1 MVKVMLVLFQM
12 YKRNLIFLMLLI
24 CVALFLSCSSSR
36 ADVVESEDPTDVDG
50 SSIAVQISGIISDPY
65 IAGAT
70 VCCDSNNN
78 DQCDIN
84 EVSVIS
90 DQDGYYELTD
100 ECSYNDT
107 LLALGGVDVVTGE
120 LNIIQKSIYLRNL
133 DMVNINPIT
142 SILSYFDDY
151 EQIVILK

>member
-70 VCCDSNNN
+70 VCCDSNIHPLIHNTHL
-78 DQCDIN
+78 DLK
-84 EVSVIS
+84 SH
-90 DQDGYYELTD
+90 
-100 ECSYNDT
+100 
-107 LLALGGVDVVTGE
+107 LLH
-120 LNIIQKSIYLRNL
+120 
-133 DMVNINPIT
+133 
-142 SILSYFDDY
+142 
-151 EQIVILK
+151 